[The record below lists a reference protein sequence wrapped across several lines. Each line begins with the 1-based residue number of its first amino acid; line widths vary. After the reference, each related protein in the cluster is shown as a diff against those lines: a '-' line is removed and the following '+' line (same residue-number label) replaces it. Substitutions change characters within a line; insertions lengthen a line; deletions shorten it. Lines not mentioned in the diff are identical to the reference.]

1 MMVQMKCIVIDFS
14 LTYLTID
21 AVESED
27 DIRGGRDQRR
37 EVYTHRYWPTTV
49 TLATHTA
56 VL

>member
-27 DIRGGRDQRR
+27 DGRDQRR